1 MKKGQEIINAL
12 SDAKDMASDIA
23 EIALDSV
30 LNDGV
35 IKDIPLVGSF
45 MKLVSMGKNISGY
58 LFARK
63 LYEFYFNLKD
73 IPKEKI
79 EAFKQKLNDENI
91 AEEVGERLLL
101 IINQA
106 DEIEKCKVIGIIFSA
121 YIEEK
126 ISHIQCQRLCLA
138 VNKVFI
144 PDLTRFVI
152 NDSPFGGLGE
162 SVNSLLS
169 AGFISISGTDSP
181 KWGVVGATVQYTNTE
196 TGDLIRTLLEP
207 KLRNKGNQ

>member
-1 MKKGQEIINAL
+1 MKQGQEIIDAL
-12 SDAKDMASDIA
+12 SNAKELTSDIV
-23 EIALDSV
+23 EMALDSV
-30 LNDGV
+30 LSDGV
-35 IKDIPLVGSF
+35 IKDIPVIGSF

-91 AEEVGERLLL
+91 SEEVGERLLL

-106 DEIEKCKVIGIIFSA
+106 DEIEKCRVIGIIFSA

-126 ISHIQCQRLCLA
+126 ISHIECQRLCLA

-144 PDLTRFVI
+144 PDLTRLVL
-152 NDSPFGGLGE
+152 NDFPLGE

-169 AGFISISGTDSP
+169 AGFISISGTDGP
-181 KWGVVGATVQYTNTE
+181 KWGLNDAKVKYAE
-196 TGDLIRTLLEP
+196 TTAGELIRTLLEP
-207 KLRNKGNQ
+207 KLRKRSNP